1 MEKLLEKEAPLV
13 TTVSVIGALVASPM
27 SMYTAKITDELKILT
42 QFILQFYPFFI
53 FDKKYKM
60 TFNKYKYS
68 QVQNGRRGSKK
79 AFTSVSVL
87 FLSSV
92 FWSWVS

>member
-13 TTVSVIGALVASPM
+13 TTVSVMGALVASPM

-60 TFNKYKYS
+60 TDPWLRYWSRWSKLILLLF
-68 QVQNGRRGSKK
+68 QNN
-79 AFTSVSVL
+79 
-87 FLSSV
+87 
-92 FWSWVS
+92 